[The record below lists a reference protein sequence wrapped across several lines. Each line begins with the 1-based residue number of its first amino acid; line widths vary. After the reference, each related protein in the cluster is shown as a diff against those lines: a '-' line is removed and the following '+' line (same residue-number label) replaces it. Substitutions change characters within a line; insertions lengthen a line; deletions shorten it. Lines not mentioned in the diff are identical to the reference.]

1 MRVAWNLLFLRP
13 GVVGG
18 TESYAAAL
26 ADGLATHAPAVEV
39 SLYALAAL
47 GSARP
52 ELVTGRVVRTAPVS
66 GRVRPVRVAA
76 ETTWLAARLRRDRPD
91 VVHHLGG
98 TVPSLGGPVPAVVT
112 IHDLQPLDHPEHFS
126 ALKRAFLRR
135 ALPAAVRR
143 AAVVCTPSEQ
153 VRGRV
158 IDRLGADPDRV
169 VVVPVGWIGSARPPA
184 PVPPGPGLPARY
196 VLYPAITYPHKD
208 HVTLVR
214 ALAGLPADVGLVLT
228 GGEGPAEATLWAE
241 ADRLGVRHRVHRPGR
256 VPAGVLA
263 GLYASAAVVAVPS
276 RYEGFGIPVVEAFW
290 AGVPVV
296 AAAATCLPEVVGDAG
311 LLVPPGD
318 VTAWTEALGAVLADP
333 AQAAALV
340 ERGRA
345 RLTAHEARSIVAA
358 QVAAY
363 ERAAGP

>member
-26 ADGLATHAPAVEV
+26 ADGLAAHAPTVEV

-52 ELVTGRVVRTAPVS
+52 DLVAGRAVHPAPVS
-66 GRVRPVRVAA
+66 GRVRPARVVA

-98 TVPSLGGPVPAVVT
+98 TVPALGGPVPAVVT

-143 AAVVCTPSEQ
+143 AAVVCTPSQQ
-153 VRGRV
+153 VRARV
-158 IDRLGADPDRV
+158 IERLGADPDRV
-169 VVVPVGWIGSARPPA
+169 VVVPVGWIGPTRPPA
-184 PVPPGPGLPARY
+184 PVEPGPGLPARY

-214 ALAGLPADVGLVLT
+214 ALAGLPEDVGLVLT
-228 GGEGPAEATLWAE
+228 GGVGPAEAALWAE
-241 ADRLGVRHRVHRPGR
+241 ADRLGVRHRVRRPGR

-263 GLYASAAVVAVPS
+263 GLFASASVVAVPS
-276 RYEGFGIPVVEAFW
+276 RYEGFGIPVVEAFR

-296 AAAATCLPEVVGDAG
+296 AADATCLPEVVGDAG

-318 VTAWTEALGAVLADP
+318 VAAWRAALSTVLGDP
-333 AQAAALV
+333 ARAAALI

-345 RLTAHEARSIVAA
+345 RLAAHGPGSIVAA